1 MYKIVSLLLLYSIAI
16 QTSQPPLY
24 ITDCMHAGFV
34 GAISSALSSFAYSPF
49 HYIQNRRAQGLP
61 VHLKNIHHCLRG
73 YPLLV
78 SGSIPV
84 TMAQMVAYKA
94 IQNHTQCS
102 SNNNDHNEKT
112 TCAAALAAVASAP
125 FANALQLMTL
135 HKQNTGLPMLTILNT
150 FPHSYRSLGRG
161 FIPTTLQG
169 IFFVTTYT
177 NGLPLL
183 KDEIHRHC
191 NNNIIACISSAFLSA
206 LLLTITTQ
214 PLRVMAIKLHADIH
228 KEAYKGIYDVAL
240 KTIQSDGFNGIYK
253 AWEWR
258 TIGNSIAIPVLTT
271 VQHTLNNLK

>member
-1 MYKIVSLLLLYSIAI
+1 
-16 QTSQPPLY
+16 
-24 ITDCMHAGFV
+24 MHAGFV
-34 GAISSALSSFAYSPF
+34 GAISSALSSLAYSPF

-78 SGSIPV
+78 SGSIPI

-102 SNNNDHNEKT
+102 NNSNDHNKKT

-125 FANALQLMTL
+125 FANAIQLMTL
-135 HKQNTGLPMLTILNT
+135 HKQNTGLPIATILNT
-150 FPHSYRSLGRG
+150 FPNSYRSLGRG

-183 KDEIHRHC
+183 KNKINDIC
-191 NNNIIACISSAFLSA
+191 SNNAVACISSACLSA
-206 LLLTITTQ
+206 LLLTVTTQ
-214 PLRVMAIKLHADIH
+214 PLRVMAIKLHADID
-228 KEAYKGIYDVAL
+228 KQIYRGTRDVIK
-240 KTIQSDGFNGIYK
+240 KTIQSDGINGIYRGSLY
-253 AWEWR
+253 R